1 MIKISRMRATALGA
15 SVALGAIVWPSLALA
30 QSEPAVAVEPQA
42 QTAQPAE
49 EAADSYSGQDGE
61 ILVTARRKE
70 ESLQAVPVSV
80 VVLSTETLR
89 TQNVQSLVDLPRLA
103 PGLTVTPTAL
113 GTTRPAYQIRGQR
126 ANATRITAD
135 PAIVVYFAEVGTARS
150 AGSAQAVFDLQSVQV
165 LKGPQGTLFGRN
177 TTGGAILLTPN
188 APSRDFEGYGQVS
201 AGNFGMR
208 DVEGMIN
215 IPISGIVQ
223 LRIAGKYHKMDGYFS
238 NVLRPGE
245 RSWDEDNKSL
255 RATLRITPGGG
266 VTSDFIGT
274 YFHSDV
280 VGFQPKLIG
289 FNPGTFPVAA
299 LAPAVQAEL
308 NASNALGFYEYRELF
323 TARNK
328 DKVLAIQNI
337 TTIELGSDLGLLGS
351 ARLKNIIAYRDIE
364 NNFSTFAD
372 GSGLGIFNTFGSYSG
387 YQFSEEFQL
396 QGENGNVD
404 YVLGAFYSTEKGD
417 DFTNAQTFNAL
428 PLNFTD
434 LTGKNDSIS
443 GFAHANIKLPGIVEG
458 LSLSFGGRITKD
470 TRTIDSHVRQQRAL
484 SATVTQPFVCLA
496 SGVPVVIAN
505 LTDRSLCSFKTNAT
519 FTQPTW
525 DVSLNYQF
533 TPDNLVYIAHRRGY
547 RAGSAR
553 SATSPDVRPEL
564 VNDYEIGSKN
574 QFRFGDTSVR
584 FNLAGYYGS
593 YKDLQRNITLVLNGV
608 TAAQDRNAA
617 EAHVYG
623 LETDLNININR
634 IVTLSASYALTK
646 SRYDNY
652 SNVFNT
658 PSGPVTVD
666 NSSARFSYAP
676 ENMFTGTAKLN
687 IPMAP
692 ENGEASVSMTYS
704 YQSSF
709 QTTDSNSANCG
720 PGNIERWCL
729 NQVGVTDGYG
739 LLSARADWRRPFGA
753 PFDVGAFVTN
763 LTNEQYYAGKFA
775 LVNVIGL
782 LSAWPGQPRM
792 GGLEL
797 RMSFGN

>member
-1 MIKISRMRATALGA
+1 MIKILRTRAVALGA
-15 SVALGAIVWPSLALA
+15 SVALGAIAWPSMALA
-30 QSEPAVAVEPQA
+30 QSQPAV
-42 QTAQPAE
+42 QPPADAAKAAE
-49 EAADSYSGQDGE
+49 TEEDGE

-70 ESLQAVPVSV
+70 ESLQVVPVSIV
-80 VVLSTETLR
+80 ALSTETLR

-103 PGLTVTPTAL
+103 PGLTVTPTGL
-113 GTTRPAYQIRGQR
+113 GTTRPAYQLRGQR

-150 AGSAQAVFDLQSVQV
+150 AGSAQAIFDLQSVQV

-188 APSRDFEGYGQVS
+188 SPSNDFEGYGQLS

-208 DVEGMIN
+208 DVEGMLN
-215 IPISGIVQ
+215 IPISDVAQ
-223 LRIAGKYHKMDGYFS
+223 FRIAGKFHKMDGYFN

-255 RATLRITPGGG
+255 RATLRLTPGGG

-274 YFHSDV
+274 YFDSDV

-308 NASNALGFYEYRELF
+308 NASNALGFYEYRERF
-323 TARNK
+323 KARNK
-328 DKVLAIQNI
+328 DKVLSIQNN
-337 TTIELGSDLGLLGS
+337 TTIEIGSDLGLLGS
-351 ARLKNIIAYRDIE
+351 TRLKNIIAYRDME
-364 NNFSTFAD
+364 NNFSTLAD
-372 GSGLGIFNTFGSYSG
+372 GSGLGIFNTFGSYNG
-387 YQFSEEFQL
+387 YQFSEELQL

-404 YVLGAFYSTEKGD
+404 YVLGGFYSTEKGD

-428 PLNFTD
+428 PLNYTD

-443 GFAHANIKLPGIVEG
+443 GFAHANIKLPGIAQG

-470 TRTIDSHVRQQRAL
+470 TRFIDSHVRQQRAL
-484 SATVTQPFVCLA
+484 SATVTQPYVCLA

-519 FTQPTW
+519 FTEPTW
-525 DVSLNYQF
+525 DISLNYQV
-533 TPDNLVYIAHRRGY
+533 TPDNLVYVAHRRGY

-564 VNDYEIGSKN
+564 VNDFEIGSKN
-574 QFRFGDTSVR
+574 QLRFGDTSVR
-584 FNLAGYYGS
+584 FNVAGYYGS

-608 TAAQDRNAA
+608 TASQDRNAA

-634 IVTLSASYALTK
+634 IVTLYASYALTK
-646 SRYDNY
+646 SRYDSY

-658 PSGPVTVD
+658 AGGPVTVD
-666 NSSARFSYAP
+666 NSSSRFSFAP

-704 YQSSF
+704 YQSNF
-709 QTTDSNSANCG
+709 QTTDANSENCG

-729 NQVGVTDGYG
+729 NQVGVTDGFG

-763 LTNEQYYAGKFA
+763 LTDEKYYAGKYA
-775 LVNVIGL
+775 LLNVIGL
-782 LSAWPGQPRM
+782 LSAWPGPPRM
-792 GGLEL
+792 GGVEL
-797 RMSFGN
+797 RMSF